1 MDPDTLAAE
10 DGLVRHQS
18 EERPL
23 VLERLDA
30 VVQSNTSTG
39 NQRWVDQGR
48 GDGLWDIC
56 GQKGRKEK
64 GTTIEM

>member
-30 VVQSNTSTG
+30 VV
-39 NQRWVDQGR
+39 
-48 GDGLWDIC
+48 
-56 GQKGRKEK
+56 
-64 GTTIEM
+64 